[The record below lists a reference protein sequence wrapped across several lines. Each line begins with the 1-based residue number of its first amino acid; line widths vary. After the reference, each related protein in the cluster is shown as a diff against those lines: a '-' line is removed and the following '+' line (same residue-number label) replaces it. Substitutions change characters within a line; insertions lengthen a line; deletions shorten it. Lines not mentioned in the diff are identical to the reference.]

1 MNKSIEW
8 VARLL
13 VNGLAVY
20 LVTLLLPGVEVKDML
35 TAIMVAA
42 VLALLNYFVKPV
54 LLILTIP
61 ITVFT
66 LGIFIL
72 VINAFI
78 VLMASYIIPGFEV
91 RNFWWALLFS
101 IILSLVNS
109 FFEASRNH
117 RQND

>member
-1 MNKSIEW
+1 MNKSIEL

-72 VINAFI
+72 VINACI

-101 IILSLVNS
+101 IILSIVNS
-109 FFEASRNH
+109 FFEASRTN
-117 RQND
+117 RQNQ